1 MNGISLIG
9 RIDQNASIL
18 RERLSQLGEQV
29 STGRKGT
36 SYAALDTDAPK
47 SMDLRAEMT
56 RRGAYQSAISQT
68 ISKIQVTQDV
78 LDRIGAIAEKFAA
91 GTAKLMGVTKA
102 EEIQIQAGQARAALK
117 EVANLLNEKFNGDF
131 LFGGSDAHRPP
142 IPDPDNILTSGMA
155 AGIATAVASLTSG
168 NAVTVLANTK
178 ALAQSDTYGITPFS
192 PFLSTKQGWAVSTTF
207 AVGDLVVNNGNIYRA
222 TVAGTSASTG
232 GGPAGTGTG
241 IVDNGVTW
249 DFVQPGAIAGGIEG
263 RRSLLSSD
271 GARMDYG
278 LFANRNGAVV
288 SSGETTGSWA
298 RDLMRGLASIA
309 ALTPGQSQLGE
320 GYTEFVTTVQQG
332 LKSAVNALAL
342 ERGSLGVVEESIQS
356 KYDLHERVTLSLTL
370 QVSDVEEVDMAKT
383 ITSFQ
388 TTQTQLEASYRA
400 MSIAQQLS
408 LTRFLS

>member
-68 ISKIQVTQDV
+68 LSKIQVTQDV

-102 EEIQIQAGQARAALK
+102 EEIQIQAGQAKAALK

-131 LFGGSDAHRPP
+131 LFGGSDAHQPP

-155 AGIATAVASLTSG
+155 AGIATEVASLTST
-168 NAVTVLANTK
+168 NAAAVLANTK
-178 ALAQSDTYGITPFS
+178 ALAQSDVAGVTPFS
-192 PFLSTKQGWAVSTTF
+192 AFLSTG
-207 AVGDLVVNNGNIYRA
+207 
-222 TVAGTSASTG
+222 
-232 GGPAGTGTG
+232 
-241 IVDNGVTW
+241 
-249 DFVQPGAIAGGIEG
+249 PGATEG
-263 RRSLLSSD
+263 RRNLLSSD

>member
-36 SYAALDTDAPK
+36 SYAALYTDAPK

-68 ISKIQVTQDV
+68 LSKIQVTQDV

-131 LFGGSDAHRPP
+131 LFGGSDAHQPP

-155 AGIATAVASLTSG
+155 AGIATEVASLTSG
-168 NAVTVLANTK
+168 NAATVLANTK
-178 ALAQSDTYGITPFS
+178 ALAQSDTFGITPFS

-207 AVGDLVVNNGNIYRA
+207 AVGDLVVSNGNIYRA
-222 TVAGTSASTG
+222 TVGGTSASTG
-232 GGPAGTGTG
+232 AGPTGTGTF
-241 IVDNGVTW
+241 VDNGVTW
-249 DFVQPGAIAGGIEG
+249 AFVQPGAIAGGIEG
-263 RRSLLSSD
+263 RRNLLSSD
-271 GARMDYG
+271 GARVDYG
-278 LFANRNGAVV
+278 IFANRNGAVV

-298 RDLMRGLASIA
+298 RDIMRGLASIA
-309 ALTPGQSQLGE
+309 ALTPGQSQLGQ
-320 GYTEFVTTVQQG
+320 GYTDFVTTVQQG

-400 MSIAQQLS
+400 MAIAQQLS